1 MKKTSRLGRL
11 TDDRILE
18 IMIEQK
24 PNEQDRYIIKQN
36 EVRKYIPKSYT
47 PKQVQD
53 LIIELLKQWYQKRQR
68 GALHTQKN

>member
-1 MKKTSRLGRL
+1 
-11 TDDRILE
+11 
-18 IMIEQK
+18 MIEQK

-68 GALHTQKN
+68 EMEQER

>member
-68 GALHTQKN
+68 ELEQER